1 MGGKE
6 RKGRFTARMMV
17 NFWTA
22 YSAEF
27 LSSILLVCMLS
38 HVAVIDEMPV
48 SGSMSGSIGQAS
60 VQPSWYRPL
69 CRTGVA
75 SCVAMV

>member
-38 HVAVIDEMPV
+38 HVAVIDD
-48 SGSMSGSIGQAS
+48 GSIGQAS

>member
-22 YSAEF
+22 YCAELP
-27 LSSILLVCMLS
+27 LSMFPALS
-38 HVAVIDEMPV
+38 HVAPIED
-48 SGSMSGSIGQAS
+48 GSIGFS
-60 VQPSWYRPL
+60 LWRWYRPL

>member
-22 YSAEF
+22 YSAELL
-27 LSSILLVCMLS
+27 LSTFPVLF
-38 HVAVIDEMPV
+38 HVAVIDD
-48 SGSMSGSIGQAS
+48 GSIGQAS

>member
-1 MGGKE
+1 MEGRE
-6 RKGRFTARMMV
+6 RVGRFTARMMV

-22 YSAEF
+22 YSAELL
-27 LSSILLVCMLS
+27 LSTFPVLF

-60 VQPSWYRPL
+60 VQPSRYRPL